1 MKQNQRNQRSIVSS
15 LLTALLFAGCAPMAM
30 GSDAAV
36 DDRPNPTGD
45 TPAVSTDTPTPD
57 GGGGGV
63 TFAMAHA
70 VFAAKCGDCHTG
82 LRSGMHSIGGANQD
96 MAFADSQL
104 MSSFVPGSSKGAASL
119 ARILDGTMPQFG
131 NCLAM
136 PMGPACLTPAQI
148 AIVRAWVMGGQLR

>member
-1 MKQNQRNQRSIVSS
+1 
-15 LLTALLFAGCAPMAM
+15 M
-30 GSDAAV
+30 GMGTDAAV

-45 TPAVSTDTPTPD
+45 TPAASTDAPAVE

-70 VFAAKCGDCHTG
+70 VFAEKCGDCHTG
-82 LRSGMHSIGGANQD
+82 LRSGMHSIGQMNQD

-104 MSSFVPGSSKGAASL
+104 MSYFVPGSTKGAASL

-131 NCLAM
+131 GCAAN
-136 PMGPACLTPAQI
+136 PMGAVCLTPAQI
-148 AIVRAWVMGGQLR
+148 AIVRAWVMGGQRR